1 MESNKFSVVVANV
14 LPSYGEVLQGAM
26 DESSQLV
33 CDHRAEL
40 ARLQDEADKLE
51 HGILHQYIMMETS
64 FSGSEDSFDISCSID
79 RSEIQRMLAQEVSF
93 SDSDNSQ
100 DLSGELLSDEEYGPQ
115 SQGAVGAYP
124 S

>member
-1 MESNKFSVVVANV
+1 MESKKFPVVVTNV
-14 LPSYGEVLQGAM
+14 LPSYGEVLPEATSWV
-26 DESSQLV
+26 E

-40 ARLQDEADKLE
+40 ARLQDKADKLE
-51 HGILHQYIMMETS
+51 HEILHQYIMMETS
-64 FSGSEDSFDISCSID
+64 FSGSEGGFDISVHSD